1 MWGCMLE
8 TPGYRR
14 LRLRGKEM
22 GRANLGYK
30 VRQITNQKALSFC
43 SCQV

>member
-14 LRLRGKEM
+14 LRPSGKETR
-22 GRANLGYK
+22 RANLGYK
-30 VRQITNQKALSFC
+30 VRQIANQKVLSFC